1 MRVQGKIS
9 LLSVLLCAGAAM
21 LLMMAGA
28 MYLSARGAEQG
39 MEKILDK
46 RLEKARDEQVT
57 LLQNIY
63 YTTRNTLGNVMYDS
77 EIYRILRDT
86 KGVDVQAIRT
96 MRDKLRMVQ
105 NVHLNNIEYRMV
117 LLDMNGNMYT
127 NWLRG
132 AGYYQEII
140 SQPEITS
147 ALEEDRSFFVLR
159 HPFWYVDDENP
170 IERVSTISFG
180 SVVLDQYQPI
190 PIGILLFS
198 VEEDSLVAALE
209 RGCQV
214 AVTNMLTGERLCG
227 SAPPALQEYVH
238 ANPDAFP
245 VGTVT
250 RFEWQ
255 EEKMLV
261 CRNMIASSNIELMQF
276 MPFSETYFEL
286 VELRHLNGWIMA
298 VLMTAMILLLTG
310 IVSGIS
316 VPLRRIYQQ
325 VCALNI
331 DTNGNIARIT
341 TKGYRE
347 CAEVAQAIN
356 DMSTR
361 TMDMIRVIER
371 QERDR
376 AELKYQHLIS
386 QLDPHFLLNTLNNL
400 KWTAYMNHAPKVAE
414 MIIALGFLL
423 ETSLGKN
430 QGEVTIGHEIQHI
443 QNYMLLQSMHF
454 GQEVACEVHEQADL
468 HALPFERFT
477 LITLVGNAI
486 KHGYVKGKQLSIHVF
501 IETDATDLLIS
512 VTDNG
517 KGISP
522 ERLLVIRQELSRLE
536 GGYSGHIGLRNL
548 HQRLLYRYGKQVQM
562 NIESVEGEMTR
573 ISLRVPLHCLR
584 KEEEKADV

>member
-1 MRVQGKIS
+1 
-9 LLSVLLCAGAAM
+9 
-21 LLMMAGA
+21 
-28 MYLSARGAEQG
+28 
-39 MEKILDK
+39 
-46 RLEKARDEQVT
+46 
-57 LLQNIY
+57 
-63 YTTRNTLGNVMYDS
+63 MYDS

-298 VLMTAMILLLTG
+298 VLMTAMIL
-310 IVSGIS
+310 
-316 VPLRRIYQQ
+316 R
-325 VCALNI
+325 
-331 DTNGNIARIT
+331 
-341 TKGYRE
+341 
-347 CAEVAQAIN
+347 
-356 DMSTR
+356 
-361 TMDMIRVIER
+361 
-371 QERDR
+371 
-376 AELKYQHLIS
+376 
-386 QLDPHFLLNTLNNL
+386 
-400 KWTAYMNHAPKVAE
+400 
-414 MIIALGFLL
+414 
-423 ETSLGKN
+423 
-430 QGEVTIGHEIQHI
+430 
-443 QNYMLLQSMHF
+443 
-454 GQEVACEVHEQADL
+454 
-468 HALPFERFT
+468 
-477 LITLVGNAI
+477 
-486 KHGYVKGKQLSIHVF
+486 
-501 IETDATDLLIS
+501 
-512 VTDNG
+512 
-517 KGISP
+517 
-522 ERLLVIRQELSRLE
+522 
-536 GGYSGHIGLRNL
+536 
-548 HQRLLYRYGKQVQM
+548 
-562 NIESVEGEMTR
+562 
-573 ISLRVPLHCLR
+573 
-584 KEEEKADV
+584 

>member
-1 MRVQGKIS
+1 MRVQRKIS

-209 RGCQV
+209 RGC
-214 AVTNMLTGERLCG
+214 
-227 SAPPALQEYVH
+227 
-238 ANPDAFP
+238 
-245 VGTVT
+245 
-250 RFEWQ
+250 
-255 EEKMLV
+255 
-261 CRNMIASSNIELMQF
+261 
-276 MPFSETYFEL
+276 
-286 VELRHLNGWIMA
+286 
-298 VLMTAMILLLTG
+298 
-310 IVSGIS
+310 
-316 VPLRRIYQQ
+316 
-325 VCALNI
+325 
-331 DTNGNIARIT
+331 
-341 TKGYRE
+341 
-347 CAEVAQAIN
+347 
-356 DMSTR
+356 
-361 TMDMIRVIER
+361 
-371 QERDR
+371 
-376 AELKYQHLIS
+376 
-386 QLDPHFLLNTLNNL
+386 
-400 KWTAYMNHAPKVAE
+400 
-414 MIIALGFLL
+414 
-423 ETSLGKN
+423 
-430 QGEVTIGHEIQHI
+430 
-443 QNYMLLQSMHF
+443 
-454 GQEVACEVHEQADL
+454 
-468 HALPFERFT
+468 
-477 LITLVGNAI
+477 
-486 KHGYVKGKQLSIHVF
+486 
-501 IETDATDLLIS
+501 
-512 VTDNG
+512 
-517 KGISP
+517 
-522 ERLLVIRQELSRLE
+522 
-536 GGYSGHIGLRNL
+536 
-548 HQRLLYRYGKQVQM
+548 
-562 NIESVEGEMTR
+562 
-573 ISLRVPLHCLR
+573 
-584 KEEEKADV
+584 